1 MVFFYEVDENNSQ
14 NVFYDITK
22 SVINKMKEFLLYDDD
37 EDNILK
43 ELNFRIIDSHIDFIK
58 FILEK
63 YPYIRYKK
71 TDDIEA
77 KFNKNPLSYIR
88 SLVIKYHPDR
98 YPKNTEEEKKK
109 FVIIHEIYAILNN
122 LYVYYDEL
130 KK

>member
-63 YPYIRYKK
+63 YPYKGYKK
-71 TDDIEA
+71 NDDIDA
-77 KFNKNPLSYIR
+77 KFKKNPSSYIQ

-109 FVIIHEIYAILNN
+109 FVIIHEISAILNN
-122 LYVYYDEL
+122 LYVYYDKL
-130 KK
+130 IK